1 MSKYK
6 LELDVNLNIH
16 LIATAENRADA
27 ETLAGNQIEDLV
39 DEFLANI
46 KINYP
51 NIEMR
56 KGQRTE
62 ATLAD

>member
-1 MSKYK
+1 MRKYK

-56 KGQRTE
+56 KWQRTE

>member
-56 KGQRTE
+56 KWQRTE

>member
-16 LIATAENRADA
+16 LIATAEKRADA

-56 KGQRTE
+56 KWQRTE

>member
-39 DEFLANI
+39 DEFLSNI
-46 KINYP
+46 RHSI
-51 NIEMR
+51 
-56 KGQRTE
+56 
-62 ATLAD
+62 

>member
-16 LIATAENRADA
+16 LIATAENRADP

-56 KGQRTE
+56 KWQRTE

>member
-6 LELDVNLNIH
+6 LELDVNLNNH

-56 KGQRTE
+56 KWQRTE

>member
-51 NIEMR
+51 NIETR
-56 KGQRTE
+56 KWQRTE